1 MTTLVQPSTAHSSTS
16 CSRNQRSLYVS
27 KATLQGR
34 RPHQEDRIFT
44 ADLLLDLHEKGRVSS
59 MDKCNRLLLFAVC
72 DGHKGDKAAQFF
84 CDNVV
89 NAFWEATVEIEG
101 KEGAIPLEDVEKL
114 QNSLKTILNLTIE
127 LLDKSYLKRAKVTK
141 EKDGS
146 CVTALLVLNNHMFF
160 CNLGD
165 CRSLRI
171 NKGRI
176 TQITRDHQPGLNS
189 AEDKRVLDAGAKID
203 GSRTTKRVVA
213 RGMRMAITRAL
224 GDRLLKPSI
233 IISKPDIFYFEI
245 SSDLSFVILCSDGVT
260 SRVSNKK
267 ILEIISKKT
276 STANE
281 ISMPK
286 KKNALKSTDAPKA
299 FDRVQNL
306 AKELCDFAYTKAF
319 SLDNISALVVK
330 VV

>member
-1 MTTLVQPSTAHSSTS
+1 MATIVAPPTGNNTTS
-16 CSRNQRSLYVS
+16 CSVDARSLYIS

-34 RPHQEDRIFT
+34 RPHQEDRVFV
-44 ADLLLDLHEKGRVSS
+44 ADLLLDLNEKGRVSS
-59 MDKCNRLLLFAVC
+59 MAGCNRLLLFAVC

-89 NAFWEATVEIEG
+89 DVFWEATLSIEA
-101 KEGAIPLEDVEKL
+101 KEGAIQLGDVENLKKTLKAILKL
-114 QNSLKTILNLTIE
+114 TVESL
-127 LLDKSYLKRAKVTK
+127 DGSYLERAKVTK

-160 CNLGD
+160 CNVGD

-176 TQITRDHQPGLNS
+176 TQITRDHQPGLN
-189 AEDKRVLDAGAKID
+189 AMEDKRVLDAGAKID
-203 GSRTTKRVVA
+203 GSQTTKRVVA

-233 IISKPDIFYFEI
+233 IISKPDIFYLQI
-245 SSDLSFVILCSDGVT
+245 SNDLSFVILCSDGVT

-267 ILEIISKKT
+267 ILEIISKRG
-276 STANE
+276 STAKQ
-281 ISMPK
+281 SYVPK
-286 KKNALKSTDAPKA
+286 KKNFLKPTDAPKDSNGVRN
-299 FDRVQNL
+299 F
-306 AKELCDFAYTKAF
+306 AKELCDFAYAKAF
-319 SLDNISALVVK
+319 SLDNISAIIVK

>member
-1 MTTLVQPSTAHSSTS
+1 M
-16 CSRNQRSLYVS
+16 
-27 KATLQGR
+27 
-34 RPHQEDRIFT
+34 
-44 ADLLLDLHEKGRVSS
+44 
-59 MDKCNRLLLFAVC
+59 
-72 DGHKGDKAAQFF
+72 
-84 CDNVV
+84 
-89 NAFWEATVEIEG
+89 
-101 KEGAIPLEDVEKL
+101 
-114 QNSLKTILNLTIE
+114 KTILNLTIE
-127 LLDKSYLKRAKVTK
+127 LLDKSYLKRATVTK

-203 GSRTTKRVVA
+203 GSQTTKRVVA

-233 IISKPDIFYFEI
+233 IISKPDISTEI

-276 STANE
+276 STAKQ